1 MERTATAPWWDSFLT
16 MKNKS
21 KKAISDDL
29 KIMCEYLPKSM
40 KFKTKSERLVCAVM
54 MFYANKHND
63 NGFEFSIPMV
73 EIAKITCISKYT
85 VCNAV
90 KKLVDDGVFDVVCKG
105 NSVSKKATLY
115 RLNQTIKPNSRV
127 VESQGVMDD
136 IELFGN
142 GNVDSDA
149 KPNSNQ
155 TIKPNSRVVESQGV
169 TDDIE
174 LFGETDEVEH
184 KLEPKFKYKYNYKK
198 YDNKEYGLT
207 TINDNKRND
216 RIGDVN
222 NISLERL
229 LNVLERLVVSVDAMN
244 RNIDELK
251 TILSQQRETVD
262 AVETTN
268 SNPFSSKLEYSVQP
282 VAVDN
287 TNHQVENN
295 IEQPKKGVDTN
306 RESNGSEVETTSPF
320 LSQPI
325 EVMKKEISW
334 EELDRN
340 PHTSNTKPTQI
351 TTSPIQQCVEMVSNS
366 CATEDDI
373 NDAKRSIA
381 LKTTNQSSRQEK
393 ITTLWN
399 ELRGGENP
407 EQAFSQLEE
416 LFRNGSLT
424 DKQWETTKRI
434 RSERLYAV
442 KTTSNQ
448 KKEKE
453 KKVCDTP
460 NKTLMYFPKEQMDRF
475 NEGVLSFY
483 NACKTALDQERN
495 EGKSFD
501 EEKYIKA
508 FNLYAQNFME
518 LSNDTD
524 DDGNRFGDYDYLKRK
539 VYMNPFKDQCD
550 AQTRAICERYKNIQA
565 NRQAVANS

>member
-1 MERTATAPWWDSFLT
+1 M
-16 MKNKS
+16 
-21 KKAISDDL
+21 SDDL
-29 KIMCEYLPKSM
+29 KMMCEYLPKSM

-54 MFYANKHND
+54 MFYANKHKD

-90 KKLVDDGVFDVVCKG
+90 KKLVDYGVFEIVRKG

-115 RLNQTIKPNSRV
+115 RLNQTVKPNSRV
-127 VESQGVMDD
+127 VESQGVTDD

-142 GNVDSDA
+142 CSFESSA

-174 LFGETDEVEH
+174 LFGNTDGVEQ
-184 KLEPKFKYKYNYKK
+184 KLDPKYKFKYKK

-222 NISLERL
+222 NVTVERL
-229 LNVLERLVVSVDAMN
+229 LNVLERLVVSVDDMN
-244 RNIDELK
+244 RNISELK
-251 TILSQQRETVD
+251 TIVSQQQKTVD

-268 SNPFSSKLEYSVQP
+268 RNPFSSKLECSVQP

-287 TNHQVENN
+287 TNHQVENE
-295 IEQPKKGVDTN
+295 IEQPNKGVDTD
-306 RESNGSEVETTSPF
+306 RESNGSDVETTYPF

-334 EELDRN
+334 EELDKN
-340 PHTSNTKPTQI
+340 PHTANTQPAQI
-351 TTSPIQQCVEMVSNS
+351 TTSSIPQGVEMVSNY

-381 LKTTNQSSRQEK
+381 LKTTYQSSRQEK
-393 ITTLWN
+393 ITNLWN
-399 ELRGGENP
+399 ELRGGDNP

-416 LFRNGSLT
+416 LFNSGSLT
-424 DKQWETTKRI
+424 DRQWETTKRI
-434 RSERLYAV
+434 RNERIDAV
-442 KTTSNQ
+442 KTTSPNQ
-448 KKEKE
+448 KKKKE
-453 KKVCDTP
+453 KKVDETQ
-460 NKTLMYFPKEQMDRF
+460 NKTLMHFPQEKMNDF
-475 NEGVLSFY
+475 NNVILKAY
-483 NACKTALDQERN
+483 NACKTALDQEKN
-495 EGKSFD
+495 DGKVFD
-501 EEKYIKA
+501 DEKYIKA
-508 FNLYAQNFME
+508 FNLYAQNFDE

-539 VYMNPFKDQCD
+539 VYMNPFTDKCNAD
-550 AQTRAICERYKNIQA
+550 TKAICERYQNIQA
-565 NRQAVANS
+565 KRQSVVNA

>member
-1 MERTATAPWWDSFLT
+1 M

-21 KKAISDDL
+21 KKAMSDDL
-29 KIMCEYLPKSM
+29 VMMCEYLPKSM

-54 MFYANKHND
+54 MFYANKNKD

-115 RLNQTIKPNSRV
+115 RLNQTVKPNSRV
-127 VESQGVMDD
+127 VD
-136 IELFGN
+136 
-142 GNVDSDA
+142 
-149 KPNSNQ
+149 
-155 TIKPNSRVVESQGV
+155 SQGV

-184 KLEPKFKYKYNYKK
+184 KLDPKFKYKYKK

-222 NISLERL
+222 NVSVERL
-229 LNVLERLVVSVDAMN
+229 LNVLERLVVSVDEMN

-251 TILSQQRETVD
+251 TIVSQQRKTVD
-262 AVETTN
+262 ALETTN
-268 SNPFSSKLEYSVQP
+268 SNPFSSKLECSVQS

-287 TNHQVENN
+287 INHQVEND
-295 IEQPKKGVDTN
+295 IEQPKKGVDTD
-306 RESNGSEVETTSPF
+306 RESNGSDVETTSPF

-340 PHTSNTKPTQI
+340 PHTANTQPAQI
-351 TTSPIQQCVEMVSNS
+351 TTSPIPQGVEMVSN

-373 NDAKRSIA
+373 NDAIRSIA
-381 LKTTNQSSRQEK
+381 LKTQYQFSKQEN
-393 ITTLWN
+393 ITHLWN

-407 EQAFSQLEE
+407 EQAYSQLEE

-424 DKQWETTKRI
+424 DRQWETTNRI
-434 RSERLYAV
+434 RNERLDAV
-442 KTTSNQ
+442 KTTSPIQ
-448 KKEKE
+448 KKKKE
-453 KKVCDTP
+453 KKVDNTV
-460 NKTLMYFPKEQMDRF
+460 NKTLMHFPQEQMDRF
-475 NEGVLSFY
+475 NDAVLTFY

-495 EGKSFD
+495 DEKAFD
-501 EEKYIKA
+501 DEKYIKA

-518 LSNDTD
+518 LLNEKDQY
-524 DDGNRFGDYDYLKRK
+524 NNKYGDYNYLKSK
-539 VYMNPFKDQCD
+539 VYMNPFVNSCD
-550 AQTRAICERYKNIQA
+550 ATTREICERYLNIQA
-565 NRQAVANS
+565 KRQSVVNAYDSI